1 MLRRGEVVDARS
13 APGEDGPATRGL
25 RRDAAVNRERILAAA
40 AAAVLRE
47 GEKVPLA
54 TIAAD
59 AGVGVGTLYR
69 RYPERTALM
78 RDLTDRAYH
87 CVLHEA
93 ERAAASGGSAIDAIA
108 TFLDQMIR
116 RRSDIVLPLVGGPV
130 AVDQDAVDLRTKI
143 SDALDQVVARGQ
155 RDGVLRHDVSG
166 VDIIITAALLAQPLP
181 NAPDWDSLARRQ
193 ARLYLDGL
201 TATTTP
207 PLPGQ
212 PPSRADLEAAF
223 ARTAGLS
230 HGVDH
235 ARSGIMP
242 GVQES
247 PDRKG

>member
-1 MLRRGEVVDARS
+1 MPEPDATAQRRRR
-13 APGEDGPATRGL
+13 P
-25 RRDAAVNRERILAAA
+25 RRDAELNRERVLS
-40 AAAVLRE
+40 AAVSAMARE
-47 GEKVPLA
+47 GRQVPIA

-69 RYPERTALM
+69 RYPVRQALL
-78 RDLTDRAYH
+78 RDLTDRAYRY
-87 CVLHEA
+87 VLDEA
-93 ERAAASGGSAIDAIA
+93 ERAAASGGPAIDALS
-108 TFLDQMIR
+108 TFLDRMIR
-116 RRSDIVLPLVGGPV
+116 RRSDLVLPLVGGPV
-130 AVDQDAVDLRTKI
+130 ALDERAVGVRTQI

-155 RDGVLRHDVSG
+155 RDGTVRPDVSG